1 MTLVVPERSKLVA
14 GIVDIAIEAGVIVM
28 DVYRS
33 DFEVRSKADKSP
45 VTVADERAEAF
56 IVERLTAL
64 APAIP
69 VVGEELYAAGER
81 PDISG
86 GVFWLVDA
94 LDGTSEFT
102 KRGQDFTVNIALIEN
117 GTPSLG
123 VVHAPALGF
132 TCWGSADGAFR
143 KTGDGTPERI
153 SVRTP
158 PPDGLVAVISKSHAS
173 SETEYLKD
181 YTIAGSVNRGSS
193 LKFCLVAAGEA
204 DIYPRLGPTSE
215 WDIAAGHAL
224 LAAAG
229 GSVTQLDGSTLVY
242 GKANVLNPHFVAKGS
257 QSWGSQI

>member
-1 MTLVVPERSKLVA
+1 MTSPVPDRSKLTDAIVQVA
-14 GIVDIAIEAGVIVM
+14 REAGEIVM
-28 DVYRS
+28 EVFRS
-33 DFEVRSKADKSP
+33 DFEVRAKVDKSP

-69 VVGEELYAAGER
+69 IVGEELYAAGQR

-102 KRGQDFTVNIALIEN
+102 KRGQDFTVNIALIEA
-117 GTPSLG
+117 GIPTLG

-132 TCWGSADGAFR
+132 TCWGSPDGAFR
-143 KTGDGTPERI
+143 KTGDGPIERI
-153 SVRTP
+153 AARRP
-158 PPDGLVAVISKSHAS
+158 GPEGLVAVISKSHATN
-173 SETEYLKD
+173 ETEYLKD
-181 YTIAGSVNRGSS
+181 AKIAGSVNRGSS

-215 WDIAAGHAL
+215 WDIAAGHAVL
-224 LAAAG
+224 SAAG
-229 GSVTQLDGSTLVY
+229 GSVTQLDGSAIAY
-242 GKANVLNPHFVAKGS
+242 GKSDIRNPHFVARGRVA
-257 QSWGSQI
+257 

>member
-1 MTLVVPERSKLVA
+1 MSFPVPDRSKLTDAIVEVA
-14 GIVDIAIEAGVIVM
+14 LKAGEIVM
-28 DVYRS
+28 EVFRS
-33 DFEVRSKADKSP
+33 DFEVRAKADKSP

-64 APAIP
+64 APEIP
-69 VVGEELYAAGER
+69 VVGEELYAAGQR

-117 GTPSLG
+117 GVPTLG

-132 TCWGSADGAFR
+132 TCWGSPAGAFR
-143 KTGDGTPERI
+143 KIGDGPAERI
-153 SVRTP
+153 AAREP
-158 PPDGLVAVISKSHAS
+158 GPDGLVAVISKSHAS

-181 YTIAGSVNRGSS
+181 EKIAGSVNRGSS
-193 LKFCLVAAGEA
+193 LKFCLIAAGEA

-224 LAAAG
+224 LTAAG
-229 GSVTQLDGSTLVY
+229 GTVTQLDGSALAY
-242 GKANVLNPHFVAKGS
+242 GKENILNPYFVARGRAA
-257 QSWGSQI
+257 

>member
-1 MTLVVPERSKLVA
+1 MTQSTGLGVPNRSKLA
-14 GIVDIAIEAGVIVM
+14 EAIVDVALRAGDIVM
-28 DVYRS
+28 DVFNS
-33 DFEVRSKADKSP
+33 DFKVRAKADKSP

-56 IVERLTAL
+56 IVERLSAL

-69 VVGEELYAAGER
+69 VVGEELYAAGQR

-117 GTPSLG
+117 GISILG

-132 TCWGSADGAFR
+132 TCWGSPDGAFR
-143 KTGDGTPERI
+143 RTGDGPVERI
-153 SVRTP
+153 SARKP
-158 PPDGLVAVISKSHAS
+158 SPDGLVAVISKSHAS
-173 SETEYLKD
+173 NEAEFLKD
-181 YTIAGSVNRGSS
+181 EKIAGSVNRGSS

-224 LAAAG
+224 LSAAG
-229 GSVTQLDGSTLVY
+229 GSVTQLDGTPIAY
-242 GKANVLNPHFVAKGS
+242 GKANVLNPHFVARGRVA
-257 QSWGSQI
+257 

>member
-1 MTLVVPERSKLVA
+1 MPNRSKLA
-14 GIVDIAIEAGVIVM
+14 EAIVDVALRAGDIVM
-28 DVYRS
+28 DVFNS
-33 DFEVRSKADKSP
+33 DFKVRAKADKSP

-56 IVERLTAL
+56 IVERLSAL

-69 VVGEELYAAGER
+69 VVGEELYAAGQR

-117 GTPSLG
+117 GIPILG

-132 TCWGSADGAFR
+132 TCWGSPDGAFR
-143 KTGDGTPERI
+143 RTGDGPVERI
-153 SVRTP
+153 SARKP
-158 PPDGLVAVISKSHAS
+158 SPDGLVAVISKSHAS
-173 SETEYLKD
+173 NEAEFLKD
-181 YTIAGSVNRGSS
+181 EKIAGSVNRGSS

-224 LAAAG
+224 LSAAG
-229 GSVTQLDGSTLVY
+229 GSVTQLDGTPIAY
-242 GKANVLNPHFVAKGS
+242 GKANVLNPHFVARGRVA
-257 QSWGSQI
+257 

>member
-1 MTLVVPERSKLVA
+1 MPPSVSDRSKLTDA
-14 GIVDIAIEAGVIVM
+14 IVDVALKAGEIVM
-28 DVYRS
+28 EVFRS

-45 VTVADERAEAF
+45 VTEADERAEAF

-64 APAIP
+64 APDIP
-69 VVGEELYAAGER
+69 VVGEELYAAGQR

-102 KRGQDFTVNIALIEN
+102 KRGQDFTVNIALIEQ
-117 GTPSLG
+117 GVPTLG

-132 TCWGSADGAFR
+132 TCWGSPNGAFR
-143 KTGDGTPERI
+143 KTGDGPAARI
-153 SVRTP
+153 AARAP
-158 PPDGLVAVISKSHAS
+158 GPGGLVAVISKSHAS
-173 SETEYLKD
+173 NEAEYLKD
-181 YTIAGSVNRGSS
+181 EKIAGTVNRGSS

-224 LAAAG
+224 VAAAG
-229 GSVTQLDGSTLVY
+229 GSVTQLDGAPLAY
-242 GKANVLNPHFVAKGS
+242 GKANVLNPYFVARGRTA
-257 QSWGSQI
+257 

>member
-1 MTLVVPERSKLVA
+1 MAAVRDHSKLTNAV
-14 GIVDIAIEAGVIVM
+14 VDIALKAGDIVM
-28 DVYRS
+28 DVFNS
-33 DFEVRSKADKSP
+33 DFEVRAKADKSP

-56 IVERLTAL
+56 IVERLSAL

-69 VVGEELYAAGER
+69 VVGEELYAAGQR

-117 GTPSLG
+117 GISILG

-132 TCWGSADGAFR
+132 TCWGSPDGAFR
-143 KTGDGTPERI
+143 RTGDGPVERI
-153 SVRTP
+153 SARRP
-158 PPDGLVAVISKSHAS
+158 GHDGLVAVISKSHAS
-173 SETEYLKD
+173 NETEYLKD
-181 YTIAGSVNRGSS
+181 EKIAGSVNRGSS

-224 LAAAG
+224 LSAAG
-229 GSVTQLDGSTLVY
+229 GSVTQLDGSPIAY
-242 GKANVLNPHFVAKGS
+242 GKANVLNPHFVARGRTA
-257 QSWGSQI
+257 

>member
-1 MTLVVPERSKLVA
+1 MPAVPDRSQMTDA
-14 GIVDIAIEAGVIVM
+14 IVDIALKAGEIVM
-28 DVYRS
+28 EVFHS
-33 DFEVRSKADKSP
+33 EFEVRAKADKSP

-64 APAIP
+64 APDIP
-69 VVGEELYAAGER
+69 IVGEELYAAGQR

-117 GTPSLG
+117 
-123 VVHAPALGF
+123 VHAPALGF
-132 TCWGSADGAFR
+132 TCWGSPDGAFR
-143 KTGDGTPERI
+143 KTGDGPIERI
-153 SVRTP
+153 AARKP
-158 PPDGLVAVISKSHAS
+158 GPDGLVAVISKSHAS
-173 SETEYLKD
+173 NETEYLKD
-181 YTIAGSVNRGSS
+181 EKLAGSVNRGSS

-224 LAAAG
+224 LLAAG
-229 GSVTQLDGSTLVY
+229 GSVKQLDGAPLAY
-242 GKANVLNPHFVAKGS
+242 GKANVLNPHFVARGRV
-257 QSWGSQI
+257 I